1 VLLRERFRRLKPL
14 EDLEIDLVRASL
26 AHPGALPQP
35 AEAALRWAVGLA
47 RLHTLPADGGD
58 LHLDA
63 DLEPWREELGR
74 HLEAI
79 GAGRSL
85 DLRRAAALAPHLA
98 ARARAARDALLRRH
112 ADRLDPDTL
121 DREVRHKRLVLALGG
136 GGGVSYVY
144 LGAFALLEEWGITP
158 RLIAATSMGAILGLF
173 RARTLAYDAGEIFG
187 VVRSLTWGKLFRL
200 LRTESRYGLP
210 AALRL
215 YLRGPL
221 GRWASRE
228 DGTPWTF
235 RDLPIP
241 MIVTLSGIR
250 RGMLPR
256 PLSFYEGL
264 LDPRI
269 LARRPWL
276 LRARLEA
283 VAQATAE
290 LLARPQILRRIHVG
304 YEDWTRDFDV
314 LDTVGFS
321 SAVPGA
327 IHYDVLRPRDP
338 MHDLLGRLFAEK
350 ELFRL
355 VDGGITDN
363 VPARAA
369 WRYVQSGRLGGARN
383 ALVLALDGFA
393 PRLSTPIW
401 LPLQQIADGNVR
413 SSVRYAHLLRRFTRT
428 LSPLELVPSVENV
441 MQAVKRGRAELA
453 ADMPLLARLLEPLP
467 PLEPLAAPA

>member
-1 VLLRERFRRLKPL
+1 MLLRERFRRLKPL

-112 ADRLDPDTL
+112 ADRLDPNTL

-144 LGAFALLEEWGITP
+144 LGVFALLEEWGLTP
-158 RLIAATSMGAILGLF
+158 RLIAGTSMGAIVGLF
-173 RARTLAYDAGEIFG
+173 RARRIRYDPGEIFA
-187 VVRSLTWGKLFRL
+187 VVRSLGWSKLFRVFA
-200 LRTESRYGLP
+200 TESRYGLP

-241 MIVTLSGIR
+241 MLVTVSGIR

-256 PLSFYEGL
+256 PLSYYERL
-264 LDPRI
+264 LDPRL
-269 LARRPWL
+269 LALRPWL
-276 LRARLEA
+276 LRARLEE
-283 VAQATAE
+283 VARAIGE
-290 LLARPQILRRIHVG
+290 LLARPQILQRIHVG
-304 YEDWTRDFDV
+304 YEDWTRDFDL

-369 WRYVQSGRLGGARN
+369 WRFVQSGRLHQHRN
-383 ALVLALDGFA
+383 ALVVALDGFA
-393 PRLSTPIW
+393 PRISTPMW

-413 SSVRYAHLLRRFTRT
+413 TSAAYAHVVRRFART
-428 LSPLELVPSVENV
+428 LSPLDLVPSVQNV
-441 MQAVKRGRAELA
+441 MAAIERGRAELA
-453 ADMPLLARLLEPLP
+453 GEMPLLARLLERLP
-467 PLEPLAAPA
+467 PLETLGDTA